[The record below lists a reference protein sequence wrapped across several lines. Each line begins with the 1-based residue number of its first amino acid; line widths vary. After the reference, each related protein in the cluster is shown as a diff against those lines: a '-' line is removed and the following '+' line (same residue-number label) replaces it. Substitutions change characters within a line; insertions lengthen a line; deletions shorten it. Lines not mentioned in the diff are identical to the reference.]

1 MSGSDFLVTE
11 GGRCHPCELGVPPA
25 EAERPYRLYR
35 FLTEVEDLL
44 AALSDDRQRL
54 QAIRP
59 LVRQLLVSSDWL
71 QGEFRDPNPETG
83 WSVLTLYDDPDF
95 PLTLQTVAWSPGQE
109 SPVHNH
115 GTWGVV
121 AIISGQEK
129 NGFWRI
135 AERSASAT
143 RVERVEEQTFLPGD
157 IVSFTGDAIHHI
169 EAVAE
174 EPTIT
179 FNLYGPT
186 DPACR
191 FEFDPVRG
199 TAERF

>member
-25 EAERPYRLYR
+25 EAERPHRLYR

-59 LVRQLLVSSDWL
+59 LVRQLLVSC
-71 QGEFRDPNPETG
+71 

-143 RVERVEEQTFLPGD
+143 RVERVEEQTFWPGD
-157 IVSFTGDAIHHI
+157 IVSFTADAIHHI

-174 EPTIT
+174 EPTVT